1 MNRSNLIRLAA
12 LTLALTLPV
21 AVSAKVPAEE
31 AAKLDGDTLTCAGA
45 IRAGSDSGVAAYT
58 GQWLDG
64 WPGMAAAEKS
74 GYTPGPYA
82 AEKPLFTI
90 TADNMAQYAGRLT
103 PGQQK
108 LLQKY
113 PQGFRMP
120 VYPSHRDFRM
130 PDWACEVT
138 RKNALSAQVKPNG
151 KGLEGLNAG
160 IAFPFPANGL
170 EAVWN
175 VATARR
181 PASER
186 VVNDIAVVY
195 PNGDISMAQQY
206 YMSLNQSRGPDNIRP
221 FSDKIQTY
229 FLSEFNS
236 PPRDKGFISTGWQP
250 NDFTDDATSAWQY
263 LPGTRRVRQAPN
275 ICCDYPVPPTGMH
288 TVDDNYIFNGSP
300 ERYDWKLVGRQE
312 FYMPAHMFRI
322 NDQKLSY
329 DELLGAQSINPELLR
344 FELHRVWVI
353 EGHLKPGMRHVYKKR
368 VIYADEDTWL
378 PAWGDNYDGRGELW
392 RIKYIAYR
400 YAPDA
405 QAYHRTVAVY
415 HDLKNRA
422 YEATY
427 LVNQV
432 GKDNW
437 WRVNDPSLRPEMFGP
452 KAAQSRG
459 R

>member
-1 MNRSNLIRLAA
+1 MNRSSLTRLSAMA
-12 LTLALTLPV
+12 LALALTGTV
-21 AVSAKVPAEE
+21 FAKSTSGE

-45 IRAGSDSGVAAYT
+45 LRAGSDSGVAPYT

-64 WPGMAAAEKS
+64 WPGITPAERI
-74 GYTPGPYA
+74 GYTAGPYA

-90 TADNMAQYAGRLT
+90 TAANMAEHAVRLT

-108 LLQKY
+108 MLKAY
-113 PQGFRMP
+113 PDFRIP

-138 RKNALSAQVKPNG
+138 KKNAASAQVKPNG
-151 KGLEGLNAG
+151 KGLEGINAG
-160 IAFPFPANGL
+160 IAFPFPASGL
-170 EAVWN
+170 EAIWN
-175 VATARR
+175 VATVRR
-181 PASER
+181 PASEQ
-186 VVNDIAVVY
+186 VVNDIAAVY
-195 PNGDISMAQQY
+195 PNGAITMAQQF
-206 YMSLNQSRGPDNIRP
+206 YMSMNPSHGPDSIKP
-221 FSDKIQTY
+221 FSDKVQAY
-229 FLSEFNS
+229 FLSEFYA

-275 ICCDYPVPPTGMH
+275 ICCDYPVPPAGMH

-312 FYMPAHMFRI
+312 FYMPSHMFRI
-322 NDQKLSY
+322 NDPTLKY
-329 DELLGAQSINPELLR
+329 KDVLGKQGINPELLR

-353 EGHLKPGMRHVYKKR
+353 EGNLKPGMRHVYKKR

-378 PAWGDNYDGRGELW
+378 PAWGDNYDSRGELW
-392 RIKYIAYR
+392 RSKYIAYR
-400 YAPDA
+400 YAPNA

-415 HDLKNRA
+415 HDLKSHA

-427 LVNQV
+427 LVNEV

-437 WRVNDPSLRPEMFGP
+437 WKVNDFSLKPEMFGP